1 MSDSVSKWVRL
12 KKVLPPVM
20 LISLTGIVGALVG
33 SQITTGGLGMITA
46 GWGFAVGL
54 ILGVLLA
61 RRLVK
66 E

>member
-1 MSDSVSKWVRL
+1 MGPLEESL
-12 KKVLPPVM
+12 NPVM

-33 SQITTGGLGMITA
+33 SQITPGGLGVITA